1 MRTRKFAL
9 KINWPLMARTFCNV
23 SSTEDLPTGC
33 IVQDDA
39 SLQKFHK
46 KSGFF
51 VKDVVR
57 GSNSGEDSVYRCG
70 YVLSGGH
77 LGSSLS

>member
-1 MRTRKFAL
+1 MPNFNHKIRKL
-9 KINWPLMARTFCNV
+9 KFEVAGIFHVQQN
-23 SSTEDLPTGC
+23 LPTGG

-39 SLQKFHK
+39 SLQKLHK

-77 LGSSLS
+77 FGSSLS

>member
-1 MRTRKFAL
+1 MPKFNHKIRKL
-9 KINWPLMARTFCNV
+9 KFLVAGIFHNI
-23 SSTEDLPTGC
+23 SSTEHLPAGG

-39 SLQKFHK
+39 SLQKLHK

-57 GSNSGEDSVYRCG
+57 GSNSGEDSVYRGG
-70 YVLSGGH
+70 YVLIGGH
-77 LGSSLS
+77 FGSSLS

>member
-1 MRTRKFAL
+1 
-9 KINWPLMARTFCNV
+9 MARMFCNV
-23 SSTEDLPTGC
+23 SSTEDLPTGG

>member
-1 MRTRKFAL
+1 MKKVPTPANSAL
-9 KINWPLMARTFCNV
+9 VARVFHYV
-23 SSTEDLPTGC
+23 SSTEHLPTGG
-33 IVQDDA
+33 IVQDNA

>member
-1 MRTRKFAL
+1 MPNFNHKIRKL
-9 KINWPLMARTFCNV
+9 KFEVAGIFHNMSVQQN
-23 SSTEDLPTGC
+23 LPTGG